1 MTMDQER
8 SERFEELDA
17 GRVLGDLD
25 AAEAAEWH
33 ALAAELG
40 TAGNPSLDLL
50 AAELEAAVLDHSA
63 PTLPPDL
70 AAALKHRFVAPAAR
84 PVPTAPPASPI
95 SGDPSPGK
103 IVLGPWLGW
112 AVAAC
117 LLALLAITQLL
128 PNQRTGP
135 AETNLVTRVE
145 QAQDAIRLPLGG
157 AGDAYAN
164 AAGEII
170 WSDSRQE
177 GYMKLANLPAN
188 DPQTHQYQLWI
199 VDPARDEFP
208 VDGGVFD
215 IPAGPDPVIIP
226 IDAKLAVKN
235 PAVFVITLEQPGG
248 VVRSK
253 QEVVVALAQS

>member
-1 MTMDQER
+1 MTTNQER
-8 SERFEELDA
+8 SQRFEELDA
-17 GRVLGDLD
+17 GRVFGDLD
-25 AAEAAEWH
+25 AAESAEWN

-40 TAGNPSLDLL
+40 TVGNPSLDLL
-50 AAELEAAVLDHSA
+50 AAELEAAELMRSA
-63 PTLPPDL
+63 AALPPEL

-84 PVPTAPPASPI
+84 PVPTAPPAPPS

-117 LLALLAITQLL
+117 LLALLVVTQLL
-128 PNQRTGP
+128 PDQRAESG
-135 AETNLVTRVE
+135 ETNLVTRVE
-145 QAQDAIRLPLGG
+145 QAPDAIRLPLGG
-157 AGDAYAN
+157 AGEAYAD

-177 GYMKLANLPAN
+177 GYMKLVNLPAN
-188 DPQTHQYQLWI
+188 NPGTNQYQLWI

-215 IPAGPDPVIIP
+215 IPAGPDPVIVP